1 MPKPQVLKPKVPKTV
16 DLSIAIN
23 QAPADAV
30 AYFRAKG
37 FAISD
42 DWQDVWTRTHA
53 RAFTVAKAVQM
64 DVLTAIRNE
73 VDAALSQ
80 GLTAKQFQ
88 ANLKPQLEKLGWWGK
103 KDVDGR
109 EVQLGSPYRLNTI
122 YRQNLQTAYM
132 AGRYRRM
139 LSRTKTH
146 PYWQYVAIDD
156 GQTRPAHARLRGKVF
171 RFDDPIWDI
180 IYPPNGWG
188 CRCRVR
194 ALTEAQVKAMG
205 ITVENGEGYIQRF
218 DTETVARGT
227 GEVLTVPHAR
237 IDLPD
242 GSSMSPDL
250 GWAYSPGEAA
260 FGTDVAVAKK
270 LGTIQSLDTR
280 AQFIQALNNS
290 PLRHAQF
297 AQWTDEVL
305 AANPGQKRRPGLG
318 VQALGFMTPSI
329 QTAVRA
335 RLGREPSALL
345 AIRERELISKSASN
359 KSLSREALTQLPLM
373 LAEPEAVL
381 WDSENQHLLY
391 VYPAVDGTEGNGSK
405 NKVIINSAW
414 QLTRQPN
421 EGQVQLLTLSL
432 AQLQQAQYQ
441 VLEGKLRG

>member
-1 MPKPQVLKPKVPKTV
+1 MPKTV

-42 DWQDVWTRTHA
+42 DWQDVWTRAHA
-53 RAFTVAKAVQM
+53 RAFTVAKAAQM

-103 KDVDGR
+103 KEVDGR

-188 CRCRVR
+188 CRCRVW

-280 AQFIQALNNS
+280 AQFIQALNDS
-290 PLRHAQF
+290 PLRQAQF

-329 QTAVRA
+329 QAAVTA
-335 RLGREPSALL
+335 RLGREPSVLL
-345 AIRERELISKSASN
+345 AIKERELISHLTLQSASN

-391 VYPAVDGTEGNGSK
+391 VYPTVDGTDGNGSK
-405 NKVIINSAW
+405 NKAIISSTW
-414 QLTRQPN
+414 QQTRQPN
-421 EGQVQLLTLSL
+421 EGEVQLLTLSL

>member
-1 MPKPQVLKPKVPKTV
+1 MPKPRVPKTV

-42 DWQDVWTRTHA
+42 DWQDVWTRAHA
-53 RAFTVAKAVQM
+53 RAFTVAKAAQM

-103 KDVDGR
+103 KEVDGR

-297 AQWTDEVL
+297 AKWTDEVL

-318 VQALGFMTPSI
+318 VQALGFMTPSL
-329 QTAVRA
+329 QAAVTA
-335 RLGREPSALL
+335 RLGREPTALL
-345 AIRERELISKSASN
+345 AIRARELNAQNGLQPIE
-359 KSLSREALTQLPLM
+359 LRRLPVM
-373 LAEPEAVL
+373 LVEPEAVL

-391 VYPAVDGTEGNGSK
+391 VYPAAGESNG
-405 NKVIINSAW
+405 KVIINSAW
-414 QLTRQPN
+414 QLTRQPY
-421 EGQVQLLTLSL
+421 EGEVQLLTLSL

-441 VLEGKLRG
+441 VLEGQLKG